1 MSSLSRS
8 LVGEILRDPEAL
20 VSLADALAPLL
31 MSPPDP
37 GPPPQPYLTVAEA
50 AELIRAPV
58 SFIYNCRSDGRLT
71 PHKRGSRAVV
81 DRHELEAMIRS

>member
-8 LVGEILRDPEAL
+8 LVAELVRDPEAMR
-20 VSLADALAPLL
+20 VLADELTGWL
-31 MSPPDP
+31 MSPDP
-37 GPPPQPYLTVAEA
+37 GPPVRHWLTVQEA
-50 AELIRAPV
+50 AELICAPR

-81 DRHELEAMIRS
+81 DRHELEALIRS